1 MLLPARV
8 KFRKVHRGRRT
19 GVATQGNDLAFGEFG
34 LQASEAAWMSNR
46 QIEAARRVM
55 TRFVRRGGQ
64 VFIRVFPDKSVT
76 KKPAETRM
84 GSGKGAPEGWV
95 AVIKP
100 GRVLFEM
107 GGVTPEM
114 AKRAFQLAA
123 YKLPMKTRTLGIKS
137 GVKAAV
143 DVKIKGPAEVKQ
155 GEGVEGIA
163 GATAAPTAGGA
174 MTEEQETADT
184 DRAMRKTRTG
194 TVISDKMDKTVVVRV
209 QTLKEHPRYKKHIQ
223 QSTRFKAHDEQ
234 NQCKVGDRVRIME
247 TRPLSHDKR
256 WRVVAIVEKAK

>member
-8 KFRKVHRGRRT
+8 KYRKLHRGRRS

-34 LQASEAAWMSNR
+34 LQASEAAWMTNR

-95 AVIKP
+95 AVVKP

-137 GVKAAV
+137 GVKAAA
-143 DVKIKGPAEVKQ
+143 DVKIKGAAAGP
-155 GEGVEGIA
+155 EGADALAAA
-163 GATAAPTAGGA
+163 GAAPTAQAAAAAPAARAPKAAPGAAPSAKAAPAAAPTAKAPAKGG
-174 MTEEQETADT
+174 
-184 DRAMRKTRTG
+184 
-194 TVISDKMDKTVVVRV
+194 
-209 QTLKEHPRYKKHIQ
+209 KK
-223 QSTRFKAHDEQ
+223 
-234 NQCKVGDRVRIME
+234 
-247 TRPLSHDKR
+247 
-256 WRVVAIVEKAK
+256 